1 MVCFRIA
8 CREGR
13 QRNTRR
19 SSNPSHPAIVER
31 LEDRLVLDAGTQG
44 AAAFA
49 FTAPSRFTSMTELDQ
64 SLIDA
69 AVAEWGWALGK
80 NFPPGTLQPVF
91 VPAAVGALRSTYNAV
106 PASNGPSVVETD
118 GRYLYVLANGE
129 LDIID
134 ARNPRKMSVVS
145 RTAVNGTATA
155 EYLDGTHLTII
166 TGITPITVTDSSG
179 GFVAGNEPI
188 AHSEIAWA
196 ELSQTVV
203 TEFDVSNPNAPQ
215 TVRTSTLD
223 GAYVDSQEIG
233 DQVYVVLRTQFA
245 ALPAPTYTSTAD
257 GFTFETEAEYRAQ
270 LTTAITTMQF
280 PQYHSTLS
288 GRSTEASGPLLS
300 ADAIYKPELP
310 TDRTLY
316 AIAVFDVR
324 SQTAGP
330 TNVVGVFAG
339 ALGPAVYAN
348 QGHMYFASL
357 ELTNPANVGTI
368 PSGTLD
374 PWMVIR
380 KFSLDGDTVTMTAV
394 GAVRGAYLQQG
405 SLDEQGDFFRIA
417 TNTTNDD
424 SGHNTYMTNVY
435 VMSEQNGIL
444 NIVGEADNL
453 APGESIYAVRF
464 LGDRAYIVTYNLTD
478 PLLAIDLSDAAN
490 PKVAGTLTIPG
501 YSRSLI
507 PIDATHLVGIGR
519 SVDPKTGVSAGLQL
533 SLFDVSDLAHP
544 KLVSTTALGPSDW
557 LSAEAP
563 AEFDPNGVTYS
574 LDTHVLAIVVD
585 GYTSSTVAGTP
596 TSTFHSEVETFKVDP
611 STGFTSLG
619 TVSHDTAIERV
630 LTVGDVLFSISEDEV
645 KANDLLDPTTELG
658 HVNLFSLT
666 PGGGTT
672 GSGSEGG
679 ASGSDTSRPSANAG
693 STATP
698 NPAKGSAPTSTAPSV
713 ASLIDLFR
721 PVRRVHPRFPARK
734 VNHTK
739 RPTSSHSPSVAQGTP
754 GAQHVV
760 RPAHGSL
767 RRLANRRLA

>member
-1 MVCFRIA
+1 MVCLRIA
-8 CREGR
+8 GREER
-13 QRNTRR
+13 RRNTCK
-19 SSNPSHPAIVER
+19 SSYASSPAIIER
-31 LEDRLVLDAGTQG
+31 LEERVVLDTGTRG

-49 FTAPSRFTSMTELDQ
+49 FTAPSRFTSRIELDQ

-80 NFPPGTLQPVF
+80 NFPPGTLQPVA
-91 VPAAVGALRSTYNAV
+91 VPAGRITFHSTYNAD
-106 PASNGPSVVETD
+106 PNSDGPSIVETD
-118 GRYLYVLANGE
+118 GRYLYVLAHGE

-145 RTAVNGTATA
+145 RTAVNGTPDA
-155 EYLDGTHLTII
+155 EYFDGTHLTVI
-166 TGITPITVTDSSG
+166 TGITPITVTGYSG
-179 GFVAGNEPI
+179 GFVAG
-188 AHSEIAWA
+188 AHFNLALLEM
-196 ELSQTVV
+196 SQTVV

-223 GAYVDSQEIG
+223 GTYVDSQEIG
-233 DQVYVVLRTQFA
+233 DQVYVVLKTQFA

-270 LTTAITTMQF
+270 LATAITTMQF

-300 ADAIYKPELP
+300 ADEIYKPELP

-316 AIAVFDVR
+316 AIAVFDAR

-330 TNVVGVFAG
+330 TSVVGVFAG

-368 PSGTLD
+368 PSGKLD

-380 KFSLDGDTVTMTAV
+380 KFSLDGDTITMTAV

-405 SLDEQGDFFRIA
+405 SVDEQGGFFRIA

-444 NIVGEADNL
+444 NIVGQADNL

-501 YSRSLI
+501 YSRYLI
-507 PIDATHLVGIGR
+507 PIDPTHLIGIGR
-519 SVDPKTGVSAGLQL
+519 SVDPEMGVSAGLQL

-557 LSAEAP
+557 LAAEAP
-563 AEFDPNGVTYS
+563 AEFDPNGLTYS
-574 LDTHVLAIVVD
+574 FDTHVLAIVVD
-585 GYTSSTVAGTP
+585 GYTSSTVAGPP

-619 TVSHDTAIERV
+619 TVSHDTSIERV

-739 RPTSSHSPSVAQGTP
+739 RPTSSHSPSVAQGTA